1 MENEIVVAN
10 TDVPAIGDS
19 TLLALAEQA
28 EKRVMALNKI
38 KKAALL
44 ATNARDWTDQNG
56 NPYLQ
61 CSGSEKVA
69 RVFGIAWK
77 IDEPIMETEESGH
90 FSYTYKGYF
99 TVAGATIEA
108 IGTRSSKDPFFKRYT
123 GKGDDRKEL
132 PPSEMDKG
140 DLKKAAYTN
149 LLGNG
154 ITRLLGLRNLTW
166 PELAEYAGITK
177 DQVGRVDYKKN
188 GKSDSGIASE
198 GALTVTSGVA
208 DVRKTSGVN
217 AKTKKEWTQF
227 IVKCGD
233 IEYKTFS
240 ESFAKIAKEA
250 RDAGSQVEIVYI
262 AGKFGNEIESIKKIE
277 APAER
282 IPGEEG

>member
-1 MENEIVVAN
+1 MENEVIVAN
-10 TDVPAIGDS
+10 GAEVPAIGDS

-38 KKAALL
+38 KRAALL

-61 CSGSEKVA
+61 VSGAEKVA

-77 IDEPIMETEESGH
+77 IDEPIMEIEESGH

-108 IGTRSSKDPFFKRYT
+108 IGTRSSKDPFFKRYA

-132 PPSEMDKG
+132 PPSELDKG

-166 PELAEYAGITK
+166 EDIKEYAGITK

-188 GKSDSGIASE
+188 GKAQSGIASE
-198 GALTVTSGVA
+198 SAQTVTVDVS
-208 DVRKTSGVN
+208 DVRMAAFKKKDGSQGEKFIIKNGN
-217 AKTKKEWTQF
+217 ATY
-227 IVKCGD
+227 D
-233 IEYKTFS
+233 TFNK
-240 ESFAKIAKEA
+240 SFATTAKEA
-250 RDAGSQVEIVYI
+250 KDAGLKVEITYTENQW
-262 AGKFGNEIESIKKIE
+262 GKNIESLKKIE
-277 APAER
+277 APERDPGAE
-282 IPGEEG
+282 G

>member
-38 KKAALL
+38 KRAALL
-44 ATNARDWTDQNG
+44 ATNAHDWTDQNG

-69 RVFGIAWK
+69 RVFGISWQ
-77 IDEPIMETEESGH
+77 IDDPIMETEESGH

-166 PELAEYAGITK
+166 PELLEFAGITQ

-188 GKSDSGIASE
+188 GKTNTGISSE
-198 GALTVTSGVA
+198 GALKITAGVA

-217 AKTKKEWTQF
+217 AKTKKEWTQYV
-227 IVKCGD
+227 VKCGD
-233 IEYKTFS
+233 AEYKTFS
-240 ESFAKIAKEA
+240 ESLAKIAKEA
-250 RDAGSQVEIVYI
+250 MDAGLQVEIGYI
-262 AGKFGNEIESIKKIE
+262 SDKWGNNIEAIKKCE
-277 APAER
+277 APER
-282 IPGEEG
+282 EAGQEG